1 MDGADDQ
8 RLTEVLDGFTL
19 ALSSNESPESS
30 LCRLTRVA
38 MTAVPGAVAAGVT
51 LRDQKGSL
59 DSFAVTDDFVLDV
72 DAVQYRFGEGPCVA
86 SLRSGPVHLVGDLS
100 TDQRWPIFAPAAVAL
115 GVGGMLSAHM
125 FAWDGMAGSLN
136 FYADRPDAFAAGAES
151 VGRLYASQLAMMF
164 ALSRQ
169 PTRLRDALITRTEIG
184 TAIGIMM
191 ERHHVDE
198 EHALGLLRK
207 RSQSRTITLREFAG
221 QVVQLRQSP
230 ELPDQEVD
238 A

>member
-8 RLTEVLDGFTL
+8 RLTDALDGFTH

-30 LCRLTRVA
+30 LGRLTRAAV
-38 MTAVPGAVAAGVT
+38 TAVPGAVAAGVT
-51 LRDQKGSL
+51 LRDQQGSL
-59 DSFAVTDDFVLDV
+59 DSFAVTDDFVLHV

-86 SLRSGPVHLVGDLS
+86 SLRSGPVHLVSDLA
-100 TDQRWPIFAPAAVAL
+100 TDPRWPAFAPAAVAL
-115 GVGGMLSAHM
+115 GVGGMLSAHV
-125 FAWDGMAGSLN
+125 FAWDGTAGSLN

-151 VGRLYASQLAMMF
+151 AGRLYASQLAMMF

-169 PTRLRDALITRTEIG
+169 PTRLQDALISRTEIA

-191 ERHHVDE
+191 ERHRVDK
-198 EHALGLLRK
+198 EHALSLLRQ
-207 RSQSRTITLREFAG
+207 RCQSRNLTLREVAR
-221 QVVQLRQSP
+221 QVVQPRQSP
-230 ELPDQEVD
+230 NPPGQDVG